1 MSIDKRQAPANRR
14 SGNAGGVTS
23 NSAGF
28 DASTLQGCSWAST
41 LPGSTQ
47 PHFACGA
54 LITSDCLSRAVL
66 HSRVVAQRLCGK
78 GRSQS
83 PSTALACLGYHL
95 NSGWQ
100 AGMAR
105 PDFRAAA
112 TVRRALRGTGGGN
125 STACRCSF
133 RSRVRQADT
142 SLKGELDLRR
152 IPDGNCQGNSGARIG
167 VQARVTHDSPR
178 GHKSEEGFFR
188 CVTRRPAT
196 GLPGCLRWH
205 SEFRRQSWIELKM
218 RFSDSCGFH
227 CSDLRF
233 ASLGLRPVRTN
244 SLPKS
249 GFLRQLCRT
258 GVLPEVP
265 PERPCSPGIRP
276 NGLFHQG
283 TRFRTITPA
292 TVAHVKRN
300 NPEHQQAVRRRKP

>member
-1 MSIDKRQAPANRR
+1 MLCCTAEWWRSDCAGRAGRSRRPRPSRVSVTASTRIGRRGWHDPTSAPQPP
-14 SGNAGGVTS
+14 NAGPCEV
-23 NSAGF
+23 
-28 DASTLQGCSWAST
+28 
-41 LPGSTQ
+41 P
-47 PHFACGA
+47 
-54 LITSDCLSRAVL
+54 
-66 HSRVVAQRLCGK
+66 
-78 GRSQS
+78 
-83 PSTALACLGYHL
+83 
-95 NSGWQ
+95 
-100 AGMAR
+100 
-105 PDFRAAA
+105 
-112 TVRRALRGTGGGN
+112 GGGN

-133 RSRVRQADT
+133 KSRVRQADT

-167 VQARVTHDSPR
+167 VQARVTHDSPC
-178 GHKSEEGFFR
+178 GHKSEEVFFPLR
-188 CVTRRPAT
+188 DAGVRR
-196 GLPGCLRWH
+196 PGCLRWH
-205 SEFRRQSWIELKM
+205 SEFRRQSWIELTL

-249 GFLRQLCRT
+249 GFLKQLCRT

-265 PERPCSPGIRP
+265 LERPCSPGIRP

-300 NPEHQQAVRRRKP
+300 NPEHQQAVRRRKR

>member
-1 MSIDKRQAPANRR
+1 MCCAAQQSGGAAIVREGQVAVAAHGPGVSRLPPQLGLADGDGTTRLQSRSHRTLGPARYR
-14 SGNAGGVTS
+14 GG
-23 NSAGF
+23 
-28 DASTLQGCSWAST
+28 D
-41 LPGSTQ
+41 
-47 PHFACGA
+47 
-54 LITSDCLSRAVL
+54 
-66 HSRVVAQRLCGK
+66 
-78 GRSQS
+78 
-83 PSTALACLGYHL
+83 
-95 NSGWQ
+95 
-100 AGMAR
+100 
-105 PDFRAAA
+105 
-112 TVRRALRGTGGGN
+112 

-133 RSRVRQADT
+133 KSRVRQVDT

-152 IPDGNCQGNSGARIG
+152 IPDGNCQGNSRASIG

-227 CSDLRF
+227 CSGLRC

-265 PERPCSPGIRP
+265 LERPCSPGIRP

-292 TVAHVKRN
+292 TFAHVKRN
-300 NPEHQQAVRRRKP
+300 NPEHQQAVRRRKR